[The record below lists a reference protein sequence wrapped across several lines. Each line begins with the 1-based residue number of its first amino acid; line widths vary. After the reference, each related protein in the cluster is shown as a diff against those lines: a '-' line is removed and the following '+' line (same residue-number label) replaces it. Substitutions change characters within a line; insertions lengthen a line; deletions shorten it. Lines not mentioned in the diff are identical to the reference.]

1 MTNERLPIKFFGKR
15 KVDEMRTEGG
25 GDKRLP
31 QFVLSGEELYE
42 HRAGLLKSIEGFKEY
57 VNNNI
62 SEDSLVPF
70 MMSVKVTD
78 KAHAKTHRNKIKE
91 LFQASGKNSVVGIR
105 NDNELII
112 NIKKVSELD
121 EIESRVN
128 NTEKYKHAISAVDEI
143 NPFHP
148 YVDFEEDA
156 KSYKLKL
163 VDYQNYE
170 FNTAIQR
177 HLEIY
182 MKQQNINYTKEHY
195 ASNYD
200 VYHILS
206 TELDDLNGIISSDIS
221 RAIFSFEPMP
231 YFKVSLDLFEDDES
245 VNIAEPNEE
254 EEYTTI
260 GVLDSGIAGIPHL
273 SPWLHNEEY
282 SPYPSHLRDDS
293 HGTFVA
299 GIVLYGDELEGEI
312 WTKSPKFKLLNA
324 NIVPDLKVESQ
335 SEAELIS
342 NIREAISKYHNEVK
356 IWNLS
361 VSWGS
366 EVNDHSFSD
375 LGIALDDLQDMFNVL
390 ICKSAGNCKNF
401 VKNLPKGRIYE
412 GADSV
417 RSIVVGSIAHKQNK
431 FDYAIAENPS
441 PFSRVG
447 RGPAYIIKP
456 EVVHYGGNAGVNED
470 GDLVVNG
477 VKSYGSDGN
486 VKTAVGTSFSTPRI
500 TALAGGLF
508 HAMNEEF
515 DPLLI
520 KALIIHSSKY
530 SSKLIIPEEER
541 INQLGFG
548 KPQNVE
554 NILYNDPSEVTL
566 ILRDTMV
573 RGEFIDIMDFPM
585 PEELVVDGYFKGQI
599 TVTLVYNPLLEPTQQ
614 AEYCQSNI
622 DVYLGTYDDKVP
634 RDVTK
639 NSILNPIGRSAS
651 KNLLNTD
658 AYSKRKMNADN
669 SVFALEERMK
679 IKFHNKFY
687 PVKKYT
693 ANLADMTEAN
703 RDILLSDDRKWYL
716 KLEGLYREFVEDKV
730 ERDQC
735 IASQDFCLIITIKDP
750 DGQVDV
756 YDKVTQKLDQFQ
768 FWHNNIQLR
777 SEVEQHV

>member
-1 MTNERLPIKFFGKR
+1 MPNEKLPIKFFGKR

-25 GDKRLP
+25 GSKSLP
-31 QFVLSGEELYE
+31 QFVLDGEEL
-42 HRAGLLKSIEGFKEY
+42 HVHKDALIASIEGFKDFINEN
-57 VNNNI
+57 VT
-62 SEDSLVPF
+62 EDSFVPF
-70 MMSVKVTD
+70 LMSAKLVD

-91 LFQASGKNSVVGIR
+91 LFQANGNNSVVGIR

-112 NIKKVSELD
+112 NVKSVIELD

-128 NTEKYKHAISAVDEI
+128 NIEKYKHAISAVDELQR
-143 NPFHP
+143 FHP
-148 YVDFEEDA
+148 YVDFEADA

-177 HLEIY
+177 HLEVY
-182 MKQQNINYTKEHY
+182 LRQHNIEFTKEHY

-206 TELDDLNGIISSDIS
+206 TELDELNGIVGDDIS

-231 YFKVSLDLFEDDES
+231 YYKVSLDFFEDDES
-245 VNIAEPNEE
+245 INIAEPNDD
-254 EEYTTI
+254 EEYVTI
-260 GVLDSGIAGIPHL
+260 GILDSGIAGIPHL

-282 SPYPSHLRDDS
+282 SPYPEHIRDNS

-299 GIVLYGDELEGEI
+299 GIVLYGDELEGEN
-312 WTKSPKFKLLNA
+312 WTNAPKFKLLDA
-324 NIVPDLKVESQ
+324 NIVPNLRVESQ

-342 NIREAISKYHNEVK
+342 NIREAISRYHNEVK

-390 ICKSAGNCKNF
+390 ICKSVGNCGNF
-401 VKNLPKGRIYE
+401 VRNLPKGRIYE

-417 RSIVVGSIAHKQNK
+417 RSIVVGSITHKQNK
-431 FDYAIAENPS
+431 FDYAEIENPS

-447 RGPAYIIKP
+447 RGPSYIIKP
-456 EVVHYGGNAGVNED
+456 EVVHYGGNAGVNTD
-470 GDLVVNG
+470 GNFIANG
-477 VKSYGSDGN
+477 VKSYGVDGN
-486 VKTAVGTSFSTPRI
+486 VKTAAGTSFSTPRI

-520 KALIIHSSKY
+520 KALMIHSSKY
-530 SSKLIIPEEER
+530 SSHLVIPEEER

-548 KPQNVE
+548 KPQDVD
-554 NILYNDPSEVTL
+554 NILYNDSSEVTL

-573 RGEFIDIMDFPM
+573 KGEFIDIMDFPM
-585 PEELVVDGYFKGQI
+585 PDEMVEKGYFKGQI
-599 TVTLVYNPLLEPTQQ
+599 TVTLAYNPLLEPTQQ

-622 DVYLGTYDDKVP
+622 DVYLGTYDDKKP
-634 RDVTK
+634 RDMT
-639 NSILNPIGRSAS
+639 NNMILNPIRRSES
-651 KNLLNTD
+651 KNLLNVD
-658 AYSKRKMNADN
+658 AYSKRKMNTDR
-669 SVFALEERMK
+669 SSFALEERMK

-693 ANLADMTEAN
+693 VNLSDMTEVN
-703 RDILLSDDRKWYL
+703 RDRLLGSDRKWYL
-716 KLEGLYREFVEDKV
+716 KIEGLYREFIEDKV
-730 ERDQC
+730 EREQC
-735 IASQDFCLIITIKDP
+735 IASQDFCLIITIRDP
-750 DGQVDV
+750 EGQVDV
-756 YDKVTQKLDQFQ
+756 YDTVTQKLDQFQ